1 MATLIPNT
9 NISGLITLIAQ
20 LVPVLNTNFQAANT
34 ALNERVVGHRIT
46 VTRYAATGATTTK
59 MTLGSVSPPGSTPW
73 AVILVR
79 ARETANPG
87 SDLTVFTRTNFT
99 QSGDI
104 LNIYEPQGLVQN
116 TFYDLDFLV
125 LE

>member
-1 MATLIPNT
+1 MATLVPNV
-9 NISGLITLIAQ
+9 NLSGLLSLLQLIP
-20 LVPVLNTNFQAANT
+20 LLNQNFAALNT

-46 VTRYAATGATTTK
+46 VSRYAATGATTTK

-79 ARETANPG
+79 ARETNNQAA
-87 SDLTVFTRTNFT
+87 DLPVMTRVNYSQQGETLYIF
-99 QSGDI
+99 
-104 LNIYEPQGLVQN
+104 EPQGLVQN

>member
-1 MATLIPNT
+1 MATLIPNV
-9 NISGLITLIAQ
+9 NLSGLLALAQ
-20 LVPVLNTNFQAANT
+20 LIPMLNTNFQAANT
-34 ALNERVVGHRIT
+34 ALNERVVGHRIS
-46 VTRYAATGATTTK
+46 VTRYSATGSTVTK

-79 ARETANPG
+79 ARETSNPAA
-87 SDLTVFTRTNFT
+87 DLPVLTRVNFSQDGNT
-99 QSGDI
+99 LYI
-104 LNIYEPQGLVQN
+104 FEPQGLVAN

>member
-1 MATLIPNT
+1 MATLVPNV
-9 NISGLITLIAQ
+9 NLSGLLSLLQLIP
-20 LVPVLNTNFQAANT
+20 LLNQNFAALNT
-34 ALNERVVGHRIT
+34 ALNERVVGHRIS
-46 VTRYAATGATTTK
+46 VARYAATGATTTK

-79 ARETANPG
+79 VFESNNPG
-87 SDLTVFTRTNFT
+87 MDLPVITRLNFSQT
-99 QSGDI
+99 GDTLYI
-104 LNIYEPQGLVQN
+104 FEPQGLVQN